1 MIELLEYSDSYARE
15 FREINLEWLE
25 KYGLAEP
32 PDLLMLNNPQSVIID
47 SGGVV
52 YLARHDGAIIGSAAL
67 LKEHNGVY
75 ELAKMTVVPAWQ
87 GRGISKLLLEK
98 CLQKASE
105 LGAKKIILFSNH
117 QLRKALKLYEGYGF
131 KYVEVTDSPFQ
142 TADIKMELVI
152 AGS

>member
-52 YLARHDGAIIGSAAL
+52 YLARHDWAIIGSAAL

-75 ELAKMTVVPAWQ
+75 ELAKMTVVPA
-87 GRGISKLLLEK
+87 
-98 CLQKASE
+98 
-105 LGAKKIILFSNH
+105 
-117 QLRKALKLYEGYGF
+117 
-131 KYVEVTDSPFQ
+131 
-142 TADIKMELVI
+142 
-152 AGS
+152 

>member
-131 KYVEVTDSPFQ
+131 KHVEVTDSPFQ